1 MLKKTIALDCAFL
14 ILFSLLPAFAA
25 GGETITLTQD
35 FETSLT
41 GDMTWITDG
50 AAVTSGGV
58 FTSEK
63 EERSALRA
71 ISEAMGKKVSWD
83 GRGTTQSL
91 QTPACQTSCFAFYR
105 R

>member
-1 MLKKTIALDCAFL
+1 MLKKTIALACAFL

-41 GDMTWITDG
+41 GDMIWITDG

-63 EERSALRA
+63 EELSALRVKQSWA
-71 ISEAMGKKVSWD
+71 QKGPISFPS
-83 GRGTTQSL
+83 T
-91 QTPACQTSCFAFYR
+91 FAPM
-105 R
+105 